1 MWIFFCYLSNI
12 TLLDSHLTLKNYK
25 KNFRK
30 NILDSFTNLWI
41 AAFSLFGL
49 FNDWS
54 MNSNDNI
61 KIYNSYCLSFLI
73 LSAIYQIINYGNI
86 LEKIYQLG
94 AAIFFIILG
103 YSTSSFSYL
112 ICLFC
117 LILYGPPS
125 FFDNIIQ
132 ILHKINYFSDNTCK
146 KISKF
151 IYIYIKIPLL
161 VSYMSFSYL
170 NLMIKCGN

>member
-1 MWIFFCYLSNI
+1 
-12 TLLDSHLTLKNYK
+12 
-25 KNFRK
+25 
-30 NILDSFTNLWI
+30 
-41 AAFSLFGL
+41 
-49 FNDWS
+49 
-54 MNSNDNI
+54 MNSNDI
-61 KIYNSYCLSFLI
+61 EYNSYCLSFLI

-151 IYIYIKIPLL
+151 IYIY
-161 VSYMSFSYL
+161 
-170 NLMIKCGN
+170 